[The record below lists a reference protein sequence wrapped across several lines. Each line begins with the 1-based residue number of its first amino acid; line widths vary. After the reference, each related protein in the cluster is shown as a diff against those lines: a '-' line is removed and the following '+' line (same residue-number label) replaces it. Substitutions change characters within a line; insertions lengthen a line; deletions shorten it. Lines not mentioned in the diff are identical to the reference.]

1 MTRKT
6 LCLPAGLRHWLLT
19 RFFGRAVPFI
29 ATAGVD
35 FQRVEADCVEVRLRN
50 RHKVQ
55 NHIKGVHAA
64 ATALLAETASGFVMA
79 LNVPDDKLLLLKS
92 MRVDYLQRSQGNLRA
107 QARLSPQQ
115 IELLH
120 LEPKGNLLVAVL
132 VSDDS
137 DSAPVAC
144 EMTWAWISKQR
155 RGEDHGQS

>member
-1 MTRKT
+1 
-6 LCLPAGLRHWLLT
+6 
-19 RFFGRAVPFI
+19 
-29 ATAGVD
+29 
-35 FQRVEADCVEVRLRN
+35 
-50 RHKVQ
+50 
-55 NHIKGVHAA
+55 
-64 ATALLAETASGFVMA
+64 
-79 LNVPDDKLLLLKS
+79 LLLKS